1 MGQQYQWVEWFK
13 ALSRK
18 VGAGGPNWLEERAGR
33 VEWRTDGDTPSLL
46 RYGPH
51 NVDPFSFIYTFAA
64 NCGSEA
70 SRTRVVD
77 SVADIFELESKLPV
91 EVDEAFYFP
100 QGLPLNTLFHGD
112 EGEGNP
118 ALLWELFRDAL
129 RGIEHVRADVFQDA
143 LEIPNVGV
151 AKLTQTLFLINGNAF
166 MPYDGS
172 TRPLLTGDFPATPD
186 WSRYRQAIEEL
197 RAAFPGARLCEINLF
212 GYLRNSGDLTSQ
224 RVYQVSTNVYNED
237 EDYWDDFDAN
247 SCIYTGGPGTDTRT
261 YPLTQPDAGDV
272 VLARYGGNA
281 RAVGVVW
288 LNEYGQSEHWT
299 AESRIHVIWL
309 NKTDV
314 PLGFKQGPGF
324 SKVGAIETAFRR
336 REEYQPTFAVL
347 DRVREVDG
355 LNRAAVTAAL
365 REFDELG
372 RNEFVERYG
381 KGRDGRGYGSGSR
394 WIVHEEKNYDLKPV
408 WRAAFGHMEGGSAL
422 TMDDERYNLDSDK
435 VQNQIKRLGFTVITD
450 PDADVEED
458 GTTEDHPLVQEPL
471 NQILYGPPGTGK
483 TWHTVDL
490 ALSIIDGDSQ
500 ADHNQNRFDTLAFDP
515 VTGTGNIAM
524 VTFHQNFAYEDFV
537 EGIRPVLDEDA
548 GGLRYEL
555 RDGLFKKIATAAKCR
570 QKERFVLIIDEINRG
585 NIARIFGELITLI
598 ESSRRLG
605 RDDETHVTLPYSN
618 DRFGVPHNLYLVGTM
633 NTADRSIQL
642 LDTALRR
649 RFAFVEMM
657 PAPDH
662 PDMAQIDGLDCS
674 LMLQTINDRI
684 AVLLDREHQIGHTYL
699 LGLAD
704 MEVLGRRFRD
714 QIFPLLQEYFFDDW
728 SKIKAVLGGSPFVV
742 HRDIGAELDGLDMT
756 DEERTIFE
764 RLPDDHAMWT
774 SVESYR
780 AIYEANAQAQSDE

>member
-1 MGQQYQWVEWFK
+1 MREQYQWVEWFN

-18 VGAGGPNWLEERAGR
+18 VEVVGPDRLAERAEQ
-33 VEWRTDGDTPSLL
+33 VEWRTDDNVPPLL
-46 RYGPH
+46 RYGAD
-51 NVDPFSFIYTFAA
+51 NVDPFSFIYTLAA

-77 SVADIFELESKLPV
+77 SVANIFELEVKLPV
-91 EVDEAFYFP
+91 DLDEAFFFP
-100 QGLPLNTLFHGD
+100 HGLPQNTLFHGS
-112 EGEGNP
+112 GEGNP
-118 ALLWELFRDAL
+118 VLLWELFREAL
-129 RGIEHVRADVFQDA
+129 GGIDKVRADAFRDV
-143 LEIPNVGV
+143 LEIRNVGV
-151 AKLTQTLFLINGNAF
+151 AKLTQTLFLIDGNAF

-172 TRPLLTGDFPATPD
+172 TRPLLTGGFPTTPD
-186 WSRYRQAIEEL
+186 WSRYRQAIKEL

-212 GYLRNSGDLTSQ
+212 GYLRSSGDLTSQ

-261 YPLTQPDAGDV
+261 YPLTEPDAGDV
-272 VLARYGGNA
+272 VLARYGGNGKA
-281 RAVGVVW
+281 MGVVW
-288 LNEYGQSEHWT
+288 SNEYGQSEHWT

-309 NKTDV
+309 NKTDA
-314 PLGFKQGPGF
+314 PLGLKQGLGF
-324 SKVGAIETAFRR
+324 SGAHGIEVAFRR
-336 REEYQPTFAVL
+336 REEYRPTFAVF

-381 KGRDGRGYGSGSR
+381 KGRDGKGYGSGSR
-394 WIVHEEKNYDLKPV
+394 WIVHEAKNYDLKPV

-422 TMDDERYNLDSDK
+422 TIDDERYNLDSDK
-435 VQNQIKRLGFTVITD
+435 VQSHIRRLGFTVITD
-450 PDADVEED
+450 PDADVKED
-458 GTTEDHPLVQEPL
+458 STTEVRPVMQEPL

-483 TWHTVDL
+483 TWRTVDL
-490 ALSIIDGDSQ
+490 ALSIIDGDPQ
-500 ADHNQNRFDTLAFDP
+500 AGHDQERFDALAFDP
-515 VTGTGNIAM
+515 ATGTGNIAM

-537 EGIRPVLDEDA
+537 EGIRPVLDDDA

-555 RDGLFKKIATAAKCR
+555 RDGIFKKIATEACKR
-570 QKERFVLIIDEINRG
+570 DEERFVLIIDEINRG

-605 RDDETHVTLPYSN
+605 RDDATRVTLPYSN
-618 DRFGVPHNLYLVGTM
+618 DLFGVPDNLYLIGTM

-657 PAPDH
+657 PEPGH
-662 PDMAQIDGLDCS
+662 SDMAQIEGLDS
-674 LMLQTINDRI
+674 SRMLRTINDRI

-699 LGLAD
+699 LGLED
-704 MEVLGRRFRD
+704 IETLGRRFRD

-728 SKIKAVLGGSPFVV
+728 SKIKAALGGSPFVV
-742 HRDIGAELDGLDMT
+742 DRDIGAELEGLDMT
-756 DEERTIFE
+756 DEERRIFE
-764 RLPDDHAMWT
+764 RLPDDDARWT

-780 AIYEANAQAQSDE
+780 AIYEVNAESQSDE